1 MLTAALRAAAPLL
14 FATATRPAAAA
25 AAADALSAA
34 ATGLQQRRFL
44 ADKAQHPVYLV
55 FGASGGIGSALVEQL
70 TRGSAGGGA
79 AVVLAGRDERK
90 LQATAEKSGAAA
102 SGGGGGGSG
111 GGGGVVMPCDA
122 LDPTQVENVVSEVM
136 SKYGRLDG
144 VASCVGN
151 VVAGSASTTSLE
163 HFKQTLDINLVTA
176 FNVTKAATKVGRPDT
191 PRGAVALQRSAM
203 AMAMAAAAVVA
214 AAVVAAAV
222 ASAASIQSYIALL
235 NQSGGG
241 SLVLVSAAVA
251 ETGVPHFEAMSAAK
265 AGVEGLARAT
275 AATYADRGIRVNCV
289 APGLTR
295 TRQTEQ
301 FTEGS
306 PAVRDASRAMV
317 PASRHR
323 MTWRRPWR
331 SSCRQTA
338 VSSTASK
345 QQQRQQRQQHQQQ
358 QQRQQRQQQQQ
369 QQRQQQQQQR
379 QQWQQWQRLFS
390 RLRHPRHR
398 AWLAVRPGL
407 RGAQEVLLPHTAT
420 APSNPRCCSQL

>member
-176 FNVTKAATKVGRPDT
+176 FNVTKAATK
-191 PRGAVALQRSAM
+191 
-203 AMAMAAAAVVA
+203 
-214 AAVVAAAV
+214 
-222 ASAASIQSYIALL
+222 ALL